1 MSSKFHR
8 LDPENVRQKR
18 TKGEKQRERERER
31 EKERKE
37 ACLIYGENVKA

>member
-8 LDPENVRQKR
+8 LDPENVREKR
-18 TKGEKQRERERER
+18 TKGEKQRER